1 MLRNIKLKT
10 ERFLYKKG
18 FTDAPLR
25 DIILSQL
32 VLLVVSFALG
42 LLALP
47 LTSWMMVF
55 FVGAALL
62 SFNFW
67 NISRFV
73 LARIPAGYSAGLAG
87 SQLVRFLGRIFIT
100 GLILT
105 AVIIAGGSI
114 LALSLG
120 LLSCLIVISIVAL
133 VRFSGRGN

>member
-25 DIILSQL
+25 DIIFSQL
-32 VLLVVSFALG
+32 VLLVVSLFAG
-42 LLALP
+42 LLLLP
-47 LTSWMMVF
+47 VTSWLIVF

-67 NISRFV
+67 SISRFV
-73 LARIPAGYSAGLAG
+73 LARFPVGYSKSLVK
-87 SQLVRFLGRIFIT
+87 SQLLRFFGRTLLT
-100 GLILT
+100 GLILM
-105 AVIIAGGSI
+105 AVILAGGSV

-120 LLSCLIVISIVAL
+120 LLSCLIVISVVAL